1 MECLRQKININI
13 SCNHLSTH
21 VFFAKTHAVTVT
33 FLAGTCSTTDNKLGD
48 PEASLTLDIFAR
60 TPVVLA
66 SSVNSGGVGTTVD
79 GSEIRRS
86 PVEVGSSS
94 HYLQGFIHPRW
105 CRISSIHSRI
115 FCCWVQSGTKHC
127 EVIRG
132 RFFLGGVNIC
142 KCVRNDVS
150 GRMRSPSGRVVS
162 ANQNLEVENDW
173 NYCWCLRNPAP
184 LEVGSLSIPLFA
196 GF

>member
-132 RFFLGGVNIC
+132 RFFFWGGKYLQMCEKWRIGQDEIAIWKSSEC
-142 KCVRNDVS
+142 KS
-150 GRMRSPSGRVVS
+150 KLRSRKWLKLLLM
-162 ANQNLEVENDW
+162 LEKSCTAW
-173 NYCWCLRNPAP
+173 GW
-184 LEVGSLSIPLFA
+184 
-196 GF
+196 